1 MSKFIKYI
9 KRYWRS
15 TKSLAGGLKTSIKV
29 FFRKKVTEQYPE
41 NRHTTLYIPERHRAQ
56 LEMIHND
63 QNQHHC
69 VACGLCQ
76 MACPNDTIR
85 VVSEVREDAEGKKKK
100 FLVKY
105 EYDLGAIRF
114 SNDFENSVFERDKLL
129 LTLNREGSVLAP
141 ASEKNKP
148 IKA

>member
-1 MSKFIKYI
+1 MSKFTKYI

-15 TKSLAGGLKTSIKV
+15 TESLAGGLNTSIKV

-56 LEMIHND
+56 LEMIHNN

-100 FLVKY
+100 YLNKKR
-105 EYDLGAIRF
+105 LP
-114 SNDFENSVFERDKLL
+114 SNRKRATEKK
-129 LTLNREGSVLAP
+129 TAVLMTAP
-141 ASEKNKP
+141 HHSPRAVTDEDAGQQKQQ
-148 IKA
+148 IKRL

>member
-1 MSKFIKYI
+1 MSKFTKYI

-15 TKSLAGGLKTSIKV
+15 TESLAGGLNTSIKV

-85 VVSEVREDAEGKKKK
+85 VVSEVPG
-100 FLVKY
+100 
-105 EYDLGAIRF
+105 
-114 SNDFENSVFERDKLL
+114 LL
-129 LTLNREGSVLAP
+129 PLLAVLAVYWWLNK
-141 ASEKNKP
+141 KNQNMVV
-148 IKA
+148 IMLMIVAVSLVGAFFGIF

>member
-1 MSKFIKYI
+1 MSKFTKYI

-15 TKSLAGGLKTSIKV
+15 TESLAGGLNTSIKV

-63 QNQHHC
+63 RTSIC

-76 MACPNDTIR
+76 MACPNDTDSCGIR
-85 VVSEVREDAEGKKKK
+85 GEGGCRRKEEEVFGE
-100 FLVKY
+100 V
-105 EYDLGAIRF
+105 
-114 SNDFENSVFERDKLL
+114 
-129 LTLNREGSVLAP
+129 
-141 ASEKNKP
+141 
-148 IKA
+148 